1 MCGGVGSKMWPASR
15 QSMPK
20 HFLPLIGNKS
30 LFEINYELLR
40 QKFNPEEIYVSTTE
54 GQYKLAKKAAT
65 EIPDE
70 NYFLEPEMRNT
81 GPAIGFVAAKLYKK
95 FADEPFVIVQTDIL
109 RQPGDKFLEILDNFE
124 RLVLENNKWVTGAI
138 KPPFLMRGVDYMV
151 SGDKISDGVWQLS
164 DWLQRDREME
174 IKKAIQDGR
183 AWLHANHYCWTP
195 RLWLESYMRYKPEW
209 AKPLME
215 IANGGDEG
223 KIYPEIVKGPT
234 EDWTVLSVPR
244 GEGMMMELPF
254 EWMDFG
260 TWESLAKYLEEQGK
274 PTTAGRHESG
284 KAGKDV
290 YEIDSKD
297 NFYRIPS
304 GKFVATIGV
313 ENLVVVDTGDA
324 LLICRRDQSGR
335 VGEVVD
341 FLKEKERKELL

>member
-1 MCGGVGSKMWPASR
+1 MKPVLICGGVGTKMWPASR

-40 QKFNPEEIYVSTTE
+40 QKFDPGEIYVSTTE
-54 GQYKLAKKAAT
+54 SQYKLAKKAVA

-95 FADEPFVIVQTDIL
+95 FKDEPFVIVQTDIL
-109 RQPGDKFLEILDNFE
+109 REPGDKFLEILDFFE

-151 SGDKISDGVWQLS
+151 SGDEISDGVWQLS
-164 DWLQRDREME
+164 DWLQRDREEE
-174 IKKAIQDGR
+174 IKKAMDENR

-209 AKPLME
+209 AEPLME
-215 IANGGDEG
+215 IANGGDER

-244 GEGMMMELPF
+244 GEGIMMELPF
-254 EWMDFG
+254 NWMDFG
-260 TWESLAKYLEEQGK
+260 TWESLAKYL
-274 PTTAGRHESG
+274 
-284 KAGKDV
+284 GKDPSSQGYDEV
-290 YEIDSKD
+290 NVHEIDSKD
-297 NFYRIPS
+297 NFYRVPS

-324 LLICRRDQSGR
+324 LLICRKDQSGR

-341 FLKEKERKELL
+341 YLKEKNRSELL

>member
-1 MCGGVGSKMWPASR
+1 MKLVLMCGGVGSKMWPASR
-15 QSMPK
+15 QKNPK

-30 LFEINYELLR
+30 LFQINYELL
-40 QKFNPEEIYVSTTE
+40 KKKYKANEIYVSTTQD
-54 GQYKLAKKAAT
+54 QYALVKKVAA

-109 RQPGDKFLEILDNFE
+109 REPGDKFLESLDIFE

-151 SGDKISDGVWQLS
+151 SGDEIEKGVWQLS
-164 DWLQRDREME
+164 DWLQRDREAE
-174 IKKAIQDGR
+174 IKKAMDDGI

-215 IANGGDEG
+215 IANGGDER

-244 GEGMMMELPF
+244 GEGTMVELPF

-274 PTTAGRHESG
+274 RESK
-284 KAGKDV
+284 KARKDV
-290 YEIDSKD
+290 LEIDAKD
-297 NFYRIPS
+297 NFYRMPS

-324 LLICRRDQSGR
+324 LLVCRRDQSGR

-341 FLKEKERKELL
+341 YLKEKNRSELL